1 MRARFM
7 ASRTHCVWRRCFAK
21 GAKGAKGKRKRQG
34 SPHTRKKA
42 VIDSAL
48 SNGAAEIRALDNNKG
63 RGVVAVQPLSAGAL
77 ALAEE
82 PFASHR
88 GLIMDVCDFCLRPL
102 PEQSRVHTCKHTGEQ
117 YCSGICKNR
126 AWTRF
131 GRTLKAVPQAML
143 QQRCAEYRIKYPL
156 LALRMAASSLSRGFA
171 SYWEPVSALCAAT
184 VEGDHK
190 DGIPHDWREEY
201 NLLAEALR
209 EGIAGDIEAVLE
221 QALDVSWYA
230 RLMGRLHLN
239 SFRVYSG
246 TAGDLQNANGSALY
260 LLGSMF
266 NHSCDP
272 NVRVDFPHGDHRAH
286 FVLTRAVEANEE
298 LCISYIAAEQE
309 RMTGEQRQSALKF
322 SHGFDCALSCSCI
335 DRPLT

>member
-1 MRARFM
+1 MLLRSAPL
-7 ASRTHCVWRRCFAK
+7 ASRNRHVLRRYL
-21 GAKGAKGKRKRQG
+21 AKGAKGKRKRQN
-34 SPHTRKKA
+34 SPQTRKKT
-42 VIDSAL
+42 IDSAL
-48 SNGAAEIRALDNNKG
+48 SNGAAEVRALDNKG
-63 RGVVAVQPLSAGAL
+63 RGVVALRPLGAGTL

-88 GLIMDVCDFCLRPL
+88 GLITGVCNFCLKKL
-102 PEQSRVHTCKHTGEQ
+102 PVEQSRVHTCKHTGEE
-117 YCSGICKNR
+117 YCSAMCKNR

-131 GRTLKAVPQAML
+131 GRTLKAVPQATL
-143 QQRCAEYRIKYPL
+143 QQRCAEYRIKFPL

-184 VEGDHK
+184 VEGDHT
-190 DGIPHDWREEY
+190 DGIPQDWHEEY
-201 NLLAEALR
+201 NLLAEAMR
-209 EGIAGDIEAVLE
+209 EGVAGDIEAVLE
-221 QALDVSWYA
+221 QALDASWYA

-246 TAGDLQNANGSALY
+246 TAADVQNANGSALY

-298 LCISYIAAEQE
+298 LCVSYIAAEQE
-309 RMTGEQRQSALKF
+309 RMTAEQRQSALMF
-322 SHGFDCALSCSCI
+322 SHGFDCASSCSCG
-335 DRPLT
+335 DRPLA